1 MGEPLEF
8 QGTDFLHLDDELT
21 GEERLIRREVRK
33 WVSERAIPV
42 MAEHFETGQ
51 FPLHLVPEM
60 ASFNLLG
67 AALDPKHGGAGL
79 GAVASGLI
87 SQELERGDSG
97 LRSFVSVQSNLVM
110 WPISEFGSEEQK
122 TKWLPRMAQG
132 KVIGCFGL
140 TEPDFGS
147 NPEGMLTRAV
157 KKGTDYILNGTK
169 MWITNGSIADLS
181 LVWARDEAGM
191 IRGFLVEKNASGFS
205 RKKIDG
211 KFSLRASDTG
221 ELVLED
227 VRVSENAVLPGA
239 EGIKPVLRTLNQ
251 ARYGIAWGAIGAAM
265 SCYEQALNYAK
276 TRVQF
281 KGPIAGY
288 QLVQKKLVDMLTEI
302 TKMQL
307 LALRLGRLKENGKIN
322 HLQISMGKMNN
333 VLEALDIARQSRD
346 ILGANGIM
354 YEHQVARH
362 LCNLESVNTYE
373 GTHDIHMLMIGKE
386 ITGLSAFF

>member
-1 MGEPLEF
+1 MEF
-8 QGTDFLHLDDELT
+8 QGTDFFNLDDELT
-21 GEERLIRREVRK
+21 DEERLIRREIRK
-33 WVSERAIPV
+33 WVSERAIPK
-42 MAEHFETGQ
+42 MAEHFEAGR
-51 FPLHLVPEM
+51 FPLHLIPDM
-60 ASFNLLG
+60 ASFNMLG
-67 AALDPKHGGAGL
+67 AALDPKYGGAGL

-97 LRSFVSVQSNLVM
+97 LRSFVSVQSSLVM
-110 WPISEFGSEEQK
+110 WPISEFGSDEQK

-157 KKGTDYILNGTK
+157 KRGTDYILNGTK
-169 MWITNGSIADLS
+169 IWITNGSIADIALI
-181 LVWARDEAGM
+181 WARDEAGM

-227 VRVSENAVLPGA
+227 VRVSETAVLPGA
-239 EGIKPVLRTLNQ
+239 DGIKPVLRTLNQ

-265 SCYEQALNYAK
+265 ACYEQALNYAK

-307 LALRLGRLKENGKIN
+307 LALRLGRLKESGKIN

-333 VLEALDIARQSRD
+333 VAEALDIARVSRD

-354 YEHQVARH
+354 YEYQVARH

-386 ITGLSAFF
+386 ITGLSAFS